1 MHHRAAQDR
10 TPEPPQP
17 RPVSLSAAHV
27 SAPVSRDIPSGGNG
41 QRRPGSVTL
50 TADQLDAARI
60 AGVTPADYAK
70 QLLRLREMQAAGEY
84 SERR

>member
-10 TPEPPQP
+10 QPEPPQP
-17 RPVSLSAAHV
+17 KPVSLSAAHV

-50 TADQLDAARI
+50 TADQLDAAKI